1 MVTRRVRIDENTMK
15 FKIITAA
22 MVTLFYLLTG
32 GALAADNFHTT
43 ARGAQYKE
51 LKTGVGETAQV
62 GDIATMH
69 FTGWLDDKGTQ
80 GKELYNTRR
89 EGRPVSFV
97 VGTDKIMQGWN
108 EGVIGMKKGGK
119 RLLRI
124 PPVLGYGAK
133 GVQDAVP
140 ANTSLLFV
148 IELVDLEKA
157 R

>member
-1 MVTRRVRIDENTMK
+1 MK
-15 FKIITAA
+15 ITTFSVSILIMFFLA
-22 MVTLFYLLTG
+22 TG
-32 GALAADNFHTT
+32 ITLAADNFHIT

-51 LKTGVGETAQV
+51 LKTGAGETAQA

-69 FTGWLDDKGTQ
+69 FTGWLDDNGGQ
-80 GKELYNTRR
+80 GKELYNSRK

-119 RLLRI
+119 RLLRV
-124 PPVLGYGAK
+124 PPALGYGAK
-133 GVQDAVP
+133 SVQDVVP

-157 R
+157 K